1 MPCLSRPYPLKFFK
15 GCLPQNLFSPMLITL
30 SQIRAKKVFS
40 YGHLHLAIY
49 AQTQYIHARTKS
61 SSTCTHKYTFFSFK
75 ISFALL
81 VYFRQFLYTQFTL
94 HIYST
99 EHYRQTNTYIQAI
112 SEPQS
117 RIHFKDIC
125 VQTNRHQLFGHN
137 HIKQRRSGRIETFA
151 ETKRD

>member
-81 VYFRQFLYTQFTL
+81 VYLDSSFILSLLY
-94 HIYST
+94 IYIQLNIT
-99 EHYRQTNTYIQAI
+99 ARQTLI
-112 SEPQS
+112 SKQYLSHNLEFILKIFVYKQ
-117 RIHFKDIC
+117 IDINC
-125 VQTNRHQLFGHN
+125 LDTT
-137 HIKQRRSGRIETFA
+137 I
-151 ETKRD
+151 